1 MHISLSLSVFLF
13 YLVISHL
20 CTDLYKLLFSLGNK
34 LMIMMMMIMM
44 ARTEYIHRPV
54 KATTNIHYK
63 ICQIYRFKM
72 RGKWY
77 ACDHSPQI
85 VVKNEGATVIW

>member
-1 MHISLSLSVFLF
+1 
-13 YLVISHL
+13 
-20 CTDLYKLLFSLGNK
+20 
-34 LMIMMMMIMM
+34 MIMMMMIMM

-63 ICQIYRFKM
+63 ICQNYRFKM

-85 VVKNEGATVIW
+85 VVKNEGATVIWSMQTPSQTSGGSRGARPPLFLDQTDGPKG

>member
-1 MHISLSLSVFLF
+1 M
-13 YLVISHL
+13 
-20 CTDLYKLLFSLGNK
+20 GNK

-63 ICQIYRFKM
+63 ICQNYRFKM